1 MDLKLKGRTCLITG
15 ASGGIGRALT
25 QVFAAEGANLVVHGH
40 SQVEALRSWA
50 DSQPFADR
58 VEVVAADLRRVT
70 EVDGIFEQ
78 ARSRFGRVDI
88 CVANAGMWP
97 KPDASLH
104 EASPERIEDTLAINL
119 LGSTWTIRA
128 WMRNLAE
135 LPARHNEGAS
145 AVLIGSTAGRFGEAF
160 HADYAM
166 AKAGLVGLMRS
177 VKNEL
182 PHLDPLARIN
192 LVEPGWTVTHM
203 AREALSKPG
212 VIEKVV
218 RTMPLRQLGR
228 AEDVARQVAML
239 SSPVSG
245 HVSGQIVTVA
255 GGMEGR
261 LLWEPSEID
270 EAAIRDRAMRS

>member
-15 ASGGIGRALT
+15 ASGGIGRALS
-25 QVFAAEGANLVVHGH
+25 QVFAAEGANLVLHGN
-40 SQVEALRSWA
+40 SQLAALRDWVA
-50 DSQPFADR
+50 QQPFADR
-58 VEVVAADLRRVT
+58 VEVAGADLRKVD
-70 EVDGIFEQ
+70 EVEELFRQ
-78 ARSRFGRVDI
+78 AQNRFGRVDH

-97 KPDASLH
+97 RPDESLH
-104 EASPERIEDTLAINL
+104 EASAERVADTVAINL
-119 LGSTWTIRA
+119 LGSAWTVRA
-128 WMRNLAE
+128 WMRNLAAHS
-135 LPARHNEGAS
+135 PRPDEGAS

-182 PHLDPLARIN
+182 PHLDPRARIN

-228 AEDVARQVAML
+228 AEDVAHQVAML
-239 SSPVSG
+239 CSPVSG

-261 LLWEPSEID
+261 MLWEPSDIE
-270 EAAIRDRAMRS
+270 ESAIRDRAMRP